1 MHLLLLRLMNAND
14 SHITLLQKKISDNS
28 DQQAYNDLFL
38 RFYPSLKQF
47 AYSFLKSK
55 QLSEEAV
62 SDVFINIWEKRK
74 ELHTITNL
82 KLYLFTSTRNAA
94 LNYLKKQKGL
104 NNLHVEDYWVELNS
118 IYFDPEQL
126 MITAEMIAKV
136 HEAIQ
141 SLPARCRLIFKLVK
155 EEGLKYREV
164 AELLNL
170 SVKTVENQMTLAL
183 KKIGSAIGF
192 NIHRSVSSAKSF

>member
-1 MHLLLLRLMNAND
+1 MDTRD
-14 SHITLLQKKISDNS
+14 KHIKLLQEKIAINN
-28 DQQAYNDLFL
+28 DQQAYNGLFL
-38 RFYPSLKQF
+38 HFYPSLKQF
-47 AYSFLKSK
+47 AFSFLKSK

-62 SDVFINIWEKRK
+62 SDVFIKIWERRST
-74 ELHTITNL
+74 LNTISNL
-82 KLYLFTSTRNAA
+82 KLYLFTSTRNVA

-104 NNLHVEDYWVELNS
+104 NNIVADDYWVELNS

-126 MITAEMIAKV
+126 LITAEMIARV
-136 HEAIQ
+136 QDAVQ

-192 NIHRSVSSAKSF
+192 DIHRSLSSARSIQ